1 MNKFKNG
8 KIGEEI
14 HHLRKSKGISIVGLA
29 KELKVSRQTIYLW
42 ENGTSTPTADK
53 WEELKIVLGWGEN
66 R

>member
-14 HHLRKSKGISIVGLA
+14 RSLRKSKGISIVSLA
-29 KELKVSRQTIYLW
+29 KELNVSRQTIYLW

-53 WEELKIVLGWGEN
+53 WEELKQILEWD
-66 R
+66 